1 MAEEKTPMIIS
12 EEMAEE
18 LRKMNSGAR
27 GLFLLAAFD
36 IHFGGRYADGLPEWC
51 RDWLELVRAVQES
64 YEIKKKKRRML
75 RTCEYR
81 QILAYLNQ
89 KTGRDFRL
97 TASMQDK
104 IDARIREGA
113 AVEDFYL
120 VIDNKVSDWS
130 SDGKMRKYLRPETLF
145 GSRFDT
151 YRSDGKGGTFAESS
165 FETDDMF
172 AAAIRKSYGEDLG

>member
-1 MAEEKTPMIIS
+1 
-12 EEMAEE
+12 
-18 LRKMNSGAR
+18 
-27 GLFLLAAFD
+27 
-36 IHFGGRYADGLPEWC
+36 
-51 RDWLELVRAVQES
+51 
-64 YEIKKKKRRML
+64 ML
-75 RTCEYR
+75 RTSEYR

-89 KTGRDFRL
+89 KTGREFRL

-113 AVEDFYL
+113 VIEDFFL

-145 GSRFDT
+145 GNRFDT
-151 YRSDGKGGTFAESS
+151 YRNDGKGGTFAESS

-172 AAAIRKSYGEDLG
+172 AAAIRKSYREDLG